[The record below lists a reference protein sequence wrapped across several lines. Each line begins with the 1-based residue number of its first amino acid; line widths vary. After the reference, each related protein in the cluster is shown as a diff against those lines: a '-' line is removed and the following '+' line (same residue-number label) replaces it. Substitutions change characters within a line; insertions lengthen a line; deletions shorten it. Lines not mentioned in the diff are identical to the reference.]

1 MPQFETPWVL
11 GFWILIPVLLG
22 LYIWF
27 SRMRNKR
34 GMRFTNTGV
43 LGAVVP
49 KQSQWVRH
57 VAVALSLI
65 SLTFLIGA
73 FARPQGVQRVPRERA
88 TIILVMDVSR
98 SMQSIDVKP
107 TRLDAAKQSAIEFV
121 KSLPSSYNVSVVT
134 LSGDPQIVAAPT
146 TDRGA
151 VERVLNS
158 LKLQDS
164 TAVGDS
170 ITVALKALDMA
181 PKGADG
187 TQAPGAIVLLSDGQ
201 NTSGSDPMTAA
212 AAAKTRS
219 VPIFTIAFGTANG
232 YVDLDGKRQAV
243 PPDPQLLQKIA
254 AETGGQAY
262 SADSLGSLKDVYKR
276 ARSEVGYDDEV
287 TETTA
292 TWAFYGFIAAALA
305 AVGAVLL
312 GARKL

>member
-1 MPQFETPWVL
+1 
-11 GFWILIPVLLG
+11 
-22 LYIWF
+22 
-27 SRMRNKR
+27 
-34 GMRFTNTGV
+34 MRFTNTGV

>member
-11 GFWILIPVLLG
+11 GFWILVPILLG

-27 SRMRNKR
+27 SRMRSKR

-57 VAVALSLI
+57 VAVGLSLI
-65 SLTFLIGA
+65 SLTFLVGA
-73 FARPQGVQRVPRERA
+73 FARPQGIERVPRERA
-88 TIILVMDVSR
+88 TIVLVMDVSQ
-98 SMQSIDVKP
+98 SMQAIDVKP
-107 TRLDAAKQSAIEFV
+107 NRLDAAKESAVEFV
-121 KSLPSSYNVSVVT
+121 QSLPSGYNVAVVA

-151 VERVLNS
+151 VERVLQALT
-158 LKLQDS
+158 LKDS
-164 TAVGDS
+164 TAVGDA

-181 PKGADG
+181 PKGDDG

-201 NTSGSDPMTAA
+201 NTTGTDPLTAA
-212 AAAKTRS
+212 EAAKQRE
-219 VPIFTIAFGTANG
+219 VPIVTIAYGTANG
-232 YVDLDGKRQAV
+232 YVDIDGAREAV
-243 PPDPQLLQKIA
+243 PPDTEMLKQVA
-254 AETGGQAY
+254 AATGGEAY
-262 SADSLGSLKDVYKR
+262 SADSLGSLKDVYKQ
-276 ARSEVGYDDEV
+276 ARSEVGYEDQKK
-287 TETTA
+287 ETTA